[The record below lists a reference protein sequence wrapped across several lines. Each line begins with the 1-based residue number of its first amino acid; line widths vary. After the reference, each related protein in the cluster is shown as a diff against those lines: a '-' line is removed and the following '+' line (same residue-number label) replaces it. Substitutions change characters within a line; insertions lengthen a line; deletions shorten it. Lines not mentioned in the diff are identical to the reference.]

1 VGQHGLD
8 LVVIKIFQES
18 VTDDP
23 VVDVAQIRTV
33 TTLRIIDKDRKII
46 LLQFLRDANLAN
58 FILANASLNGAN
70 PERGT
75 LVREDMRG
83 AQLEEA
89 VLSGAFLGES
99 DLSDAT

>member
-1 VGQHGLD
+1 MGQHGLD
-8 LVVIKIFQES
+8 LVVINIFQES

-70 PERGT
+70 
-75 LVREDMRG
+75 
-83 AQLEEA
+83 
-89 VLSGAFLGES
+89 LSGAHLFGKI
-99 DLSDAT
+99 